1 MKPVSLSF
9 TLLALLSLACAS
21 SVPVRVEREPG
32 PGLAR
37 FETYAFASDLDAAPM
52 DPAFGP
58 DARRLVRDELELSL
72 RARGYRLAHEDDADM
87 LISVGTTTA
96 QVIDHREVHV
106 WPAYDVYTQRTG
118 VATPVGDVPLGSRT
132 TVVPR
137 SPELDAAPTTPRTE
151 RTVVMDV
158 FDAET
163 KDLLWRGTAELRG
176 GTAKSASRDALIAR
190 VRAIVARFPG
200 S

>member
-1 MKPVSLSF
+1 MKNTVISV
-9 TLLALLSLACAS
+9 ALLGGFALGCAS
-21 SVPVRVEREPG
+21 SIPVRVEREPG
-32 PGLAR
+32 PDLAR
-37 FETYAFASDLDAAPM
+37 FETYAFASDLESAPM
-52 DPAFGP
+52 DPAFGA

-72 RARGYRLAHEDDADM
+72 RARGYRLAHPDDADM

-96 QVIDHREVHV
+96 KVTDDREVHE
-106 WPAYDVYTQRTG
+106 WPAYDVTTQRTG

-137 SPELDAAPTTPRTE
+137 APELDPPTTPRAG

-163 KDLLWRGTAELRG
+163 KDLLWRGTAEFRG
-176 GTAKSASRDALIAR
+176 GTAKKADADALLSR
-190 VRAIVARFPG
+190 VRAIAARFP
-200 S
+200 SD